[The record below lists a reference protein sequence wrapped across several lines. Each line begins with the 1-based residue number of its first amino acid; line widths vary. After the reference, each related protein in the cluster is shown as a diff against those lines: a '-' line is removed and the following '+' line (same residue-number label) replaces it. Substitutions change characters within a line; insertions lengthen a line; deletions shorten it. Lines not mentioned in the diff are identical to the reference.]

1 MGHGKYTPAFSHNY
15 ICRTS
20 ASRVSFMT
28 NRPAYI
34 YNFRKKGSRVKQ
46 FCRLWISYRS
56 GHARWVVVTIIGD
69 SRFLTRKWLFVS
81 WMQSVILRPCGVD
94 VVTVNSEPN
103 DANGTVQVCLAITV
117 SKRLSLARHCASL
130 DCRSWRFLR
139 TKILPGSVAACLR
152 IGKIFGIDQSVA

>member
-15 ICRTS
+15 IELQQVGFLLWQIGLRIFLIF
-20 ASRVSFMT
+20 A
-28 NRPAYI
+28 
-34 YNFRKKGSRVKQ
+34 KKGSRVKQ

-69 SRFLTRKWLFVS
+69 TRFLTRKWLFVS

-139 TKILPGSVAACLR
+139 TKILRGSVAACLR